1 MHLPLWCCCCCCCSP
16 VVVADIA
23 AAVAPAIA
31 EHVVVLSLV
40 AVVVIV
46 VTDTDVDA
54 NAAVAVDVADVEKSC
69 GVKRLLSLEAFV
81 TFVVLLLLL
90 LILIVMALLFVLLLK
105 STRWSEAQT
114 DPDAVVDIV
123 PVADVV
129 VSYELFVLTTLQS
142 SDGFSQSIIK
152 EYILRRSSKFYNNTA
167 V

>member
-1 MHLPLWCCCCCCCSP
+1 MHLPLWCCCCCSP

-46 VTDTDVDA
+46 VTDADVDA
-54 NAAVAVDVADVEKSC
+54 NAAVDVADVEKSC
-69 GVKRLLSLEAFV
+69 GVKRFLSLEALV
-81 TFVVLLLLL
+81 AVVVLLLLL
-90 LILIVMALLFVLLLK
+90 IILIVMALLFVLLLK
-105 STRWSEAQT
+105 STRWSEPQT

-123 PVADVV
+123 PAADVV

-152 EYILRRSSKFYNNTA
+152 ETYLLHILFHILQ
-167 V
+167 